1 MNDRIYVGSLISEPY
16 LYHHGILGMRWGVR
30 RFQKKDGSLT
40 SAGKSRYGV
49 KGSKKSKSEPET
61 KRKGLSKGQKAAIAL
76 VAAGLAAYGG
86 YKLGQSGVLDRFINA
101 GKRAGSDIASDTSN
115 NVTSQ
120 AKHLVS
126 ERAKELS
133 EAYGFNLQESSSTIG
148 ENVKNSNPG
157 YVGGKTDPL
166 RNNCAHS
173 VIAWFYREMGLDV
186 KALPMNS
193 DEIDGGITPGEFRRY
208 FKGLRLANP
217 PISIPKGTAD
227 ECKRQLADSIKKNCG
242 DENGAIGMWRAK
254 GPNGGHF
261 MGWKNVN
268 GDIVFVNPQ
277 NGEDNCDRWFAYM
290 FAGKLEDNIDI
301 ARMDGVPE
309 EPRRIKKAIQ
319 NSN

>member
-1 MNDRIYVGSLISEPY
+1 MSDIYVGSLFSDSY
-16 LYHHGILGMRWGVR
+16 LEHHGILGMKWGIR
-30 RFQKKDGSLT
+30 RFQNKDGSLT

-49 KGSKKSKSEPET
+49 RGEKRTKTEKDD
-61 KRKGLSKGQKAAIAL
+61 KRKGLSKSQKVAIAL
-76 VAAGLAAYGG
+76 VAAGLSAYGG
-86 YKLGQSGVLDRFINA
+86 YKLGQSGALDRFINA
-101 GKRAGSDIASDTSN
+101 GKRAGSDILPDLLNSATPE
-115 NVTSQ
+115 V
-120 AKHLVS
+120 KHLIS

-133 EAYGFNLQESSSTIG
+133 ESYGFNIYESSSTIG
-148 ENVKNSNPG
+148 ENVKSANPG

-208 FKGLRLANP
+208 FKGLKLANP
-217 PISIPKGTAD
+217 PISIPKGTVD
-227 ECKRQLADSIKKNCG
+227 ECKRQLADSIKKNG
-242 DENGAIGMWRAK
+242 GGEDGAIGMWRAK

-277 NGEDNCDRWFAYM
+277 NGQDNCDKWFAYM
-290 FAGKLEDNIDI
+290 SAGKLEDNIDI
-301 ARMDGVPE
+301 DRMDGIPE
-309 EPRRIKKAIQ
+309 NPKKIKLAIQ
-319 NSN
+319 NSK